1 MQPNKR
7 KRIAIAATTTIAAA
21 ILVAAGV
28 TISINSPNNMDGTPS
43 GDLVLTI
50 PELTIMAEVQGAV
63 VNPGVY
69 ELPDDA
75 RVNDLVL
82 AAGGLKTYK
91 VTLSGLNLAA
101 PVTDGQTC
109 YRPNGRCLNIN
120 TATVEE
126 FDSLPGIGPS
136 RAADIIAARRQLGGF
151 SSVQDLTMVSGIGPA
166 TLDKITTED
175 CVTVDANMTSS
186 VTSTM
191 SDDTGSS
198 APSNDHSLQLSSTS
212 TPRQPLKN

>member
-50 PELTIMAEVQGAV
+50 PELTIMAQVDGAV
-63 VNPGVY
+63 VTPGVY

-82 AAGGLKTYK
+82 AAGGL
-91 VTLSGLNLAA
+91 N
-101 PVTDGQTC
+101 P
-109 YRPNGRCLNIN
+109 
-120 TATVEE
+120 
-126 FDSLPGIGPS
+126 
-136 RAADIIAARRQLGGF
+136 
-151 SSVQDLTMVSGIGPA
+151 
-166 TLDKITTED
+166 
-175 CVTVDANMTSS
+175 
-186 VTSTM
+186 
-191 SDDTGSS
+191 
-198 APSNDHSLQLSSTS
+198 
-212 TPRQPLKN
+212 